1 MHLENLLTLGK
12 VGQIHIDLTVETS
25 CTEQRLV
32 EHISTVGSSK
42 DDNTAVGAE
51 SVHLGKERVKR
62 VLTLI
67 VATH

>member
-32 EHISTVGSSK
+32 EHISTVGGSK
-42 DDNTAVGAE
+42 YDNTAVGTE
-51 SVHLGKERVKR
+51 SVHLCKERVER
-62 VLTLI
+62 ILTLV

>member
-1 MHLENLLTLGK
+1 MHLEYLLTLGK

-32 EHISTVGSSK
+32 EHISTVGGCK
-42 DDNTAVGAE
+42 DDDTAVGAE
-51 SVHLGKERVKR
+51 SVHLCKQRVKR
-62 VLTLI
+62 ILTLV